1 MKNLK
6 APILTVSSINV
17 SNMNSP
23 IDFFYILSDFIAYF
37 AIMFIACLHMKIFM
51 TIWIRNL
58 TDVSLYPYPSM
69 IIILQYARLLLLSDH
84 QLYVNKLVNE

>member
-1 MKNLK
+1 
-6 APILTVSSINV
+6 
-17 SNMNSP
+17 MNNP

-37 AIMFIACLHMKIFM
+37 AIMFIACLQMKIFM

-58 TDVSLYPYPSM
+58 TDVSLYSSM
-69 IIILQYARLLLLSDH
+69 IIILQCARLLLLSDH

>member
-1 MKNLK
+1 
-6 APILTVSSINV
+6 
-17 SNMNSP
+17 MNSP

-37 AIMFIACLHMKIFM
+37 AIMFIACLQMKIFM

-69 IIILQYARLLLLSDH
+69 IIILQCARLLLLSDH